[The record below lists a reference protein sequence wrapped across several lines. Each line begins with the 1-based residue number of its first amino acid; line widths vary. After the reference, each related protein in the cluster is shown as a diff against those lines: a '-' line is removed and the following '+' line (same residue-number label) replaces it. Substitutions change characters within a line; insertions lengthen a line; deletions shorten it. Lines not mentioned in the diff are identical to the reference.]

1 MPDPCYAYDEA
12 RAWMA
17 HAVAEQRE
25 RMGQVRETDDAD
37 PLADQLAA
45 VTQLRTQLPGKSA
58 PAKPTNA
65 AKRVKKAVASGKQST
80 LSAFMNP
87 K

>member
-45 VTQLRTQLPGKSA
+45 LSQLRTQLPATSA
-58 PAKPTNA
+58 PANPM
-65 AKRVKKAVASGKQST
+65 KKAVASGKQST
-80 LSAFMNP
+80 LSAFLNP
-87 K
+87 KK

>member
-37 PLADQLAA
+37 PLAD
-45 VTQLRTQLPGKSA
+45 
-58 PAKPTNA
+58 
-65 AKRVKKAVASGKQST
+65 
-80 LSAFMNP
+80 
-87 K
+87 